1 MIAVGL
7 GQHSAVYRSSGSREL
22 LQIDCHEN
30 GQWCC
35 GKHRIDEGDLELPVT
50 SDLSRG
56 GFFTVPATGLKR

>member
-7 GQHSAVYRSSGSREL
+7 GQHSAVYRSSGSRGL

-35 GKHRIDEGDLELPVT
+35 AVSYTHLTLPTIYSV
-50 SDLSRG
+50 
-56 GFFTVPATGLKR
+56 